1 MEAKQFVDSLF
12 QGYEET
18 AALADFKEELL
29 ANLNAKIE
37 DLVKKGMEPEAAF
50 TKASAELGDV
60 SALADELSL
69 KRRTEV
75 FEDAYMGVSR
85 YMSAKRVAGYV
96 VFGVLAFFGITVA
109 CIVLF
114 AAGKTGI
121 NKHLDLTAFFATMM
135 PFLTAAAVGFTY
147 LGMTQETASMYPV
160 SKKRGAWYS
169 GAVGLIAFGLFTM
182 PIVYFSG
189 RLAGN
194 IIEEIIDGI
203 SQPTVSE
210 LGAVID
216 RFSGVNIQ
224 NLDHLIAIV
233 PVISLMIPFVLPG
246 IGILVYL
253 CLTEK
258 DRLKPW
264 AKDFRNKAVARE
276 MALWNDPAVAMRFGM
291 FSGAIWIF
299 AVGLFLLLGFI
310 ISFKFSW
317 LVFIFAV
324 AFQLVIQGVMSKGET
339 GNVNP
344 SKNSA

>member
-12 QGYEET
+12 NGYEET

-29 ANLNAKIE
+29 GNLNAKIE

-69 KRRTEV
+69 KKRTEV

-85 YMSAKRVAGYV
+85 YMPAKRVAGYV
-96 VFGVLAFFGITVA
+96 AFGVSALFGIITA
-109 CIVLF
+109 LITLF
-114 AAGKTGI
+114 AVKSVDVGFDGPIDWTG
-121 NKHLDLTAFFATMM
+121 FFATMM
-135 PFLTAAAVGFTY
+135 PFLVAAVAGFTY
-147 LGMTQETASMYPV
+147 LGVTQETASMYPM
-160 SKKRGAWYS
+160 SKKRAVWYTI
-169 GAVGLIAFGLFTM
+169 AAALIAFGLFTM
-182 PIVYFSG
+182 PIVYFG
-189 RLAGN
+189 VKIADN
-194 IIEEIIDGI
+194 IFSEIT
-203 SQPTVSE
+203 SYNSE
-210 LGAVID
+210 VL
-216 RFSGVNIQ
+216 
-224 NLDHLIAIV
+224 V
-233 PVISLMIPFVLPG
+233 PVISMLIPFVLPG

-264 AKDFRNKAVARE
+264 AKDFRDKTVARE
-276 MALWNDPAVAMRFGM
+276 MALWNDPATATRFGM

-324 AFQLVIQGVMSKGET
+324 AFQLVIQGVMSKG
-339 GNVNP
+339 VNP